1 MTSERRERRPGHEHT
16 ENHPAHR
23 AGIVSAAD
31 DGDATERALE
41 AAGFPPGQAR
51 ELADRIREEVA
62 AWPPPTA
69 EQLARL
75 RALLDM
81 SQDEPGRGAA

>member
-1 MTSERRERRPGHEHT
+1 M
-16 ENHPAHR
+16 
-23 AGIVSAAD
+23 SAAPAD
-31 DGDATERALE
+31 DGGAVERRLE

-69 EQLARL
+69 EQLAQR

-81 SQDEPGRGAA
+81 SQEEPGRGAA

>member
-1 MTSERRERRPGHEHT
+1 M
-16 ENHPAHR
+16 
-23 AGIVSAAD
+23 SAAPAD
-31 DGDATERALE
+31 DGGAVERRLE

-69 EQLARL
+69 EQLAQL

-81 SQDEPGRGAA
+81 SQEEPGHGAA

>member
-1 MTSERRERRPGHEHT
+1 M
-16 ENHPAHR
+16 
-23 AGIVSAAD
+23 SAAPAD
-31 DGDATERALE
+31 DGAVERRLE

-51 ELADRIREEVA
+51 EHADRIREEVA

-69 EQLARL
+69 EQLAQL

-81 SQDEPGRGAA
+81 SQEEPGRGAA